1 MPNISIWEILL
12 LLLVLLLV
20 FGPKRLPQMGRSL
33 GHGMREFKDSIT
45 GKSKHEDEDDEEE
58 QPAKPEQPAVVAATA
73 TPETPVAAAPV
84 AAPPVETA
92 PAPEPTKN
100 ASIGRGEKPGGQ
112 GRNYSDRRTRRARNR
127 FRTRERKR

>member
-45 GKSKHEDEDDEEE
+45 GKSKPEE
-58 QPAKPEQPAVVAATA
+58 
-73 TPETPVAAAPV
+73 
-84 AAPPVETA
+84 
-92 PAPEPTKN
+92 
-100 ASIGRGEKPGGQ
+100 G
-112 GRNYSDRRTRRARNR
+112 TRR
-127 FRTRERKR
+127 KRSPRSRSSRRSSPQRLQPSTDPPPPPLR